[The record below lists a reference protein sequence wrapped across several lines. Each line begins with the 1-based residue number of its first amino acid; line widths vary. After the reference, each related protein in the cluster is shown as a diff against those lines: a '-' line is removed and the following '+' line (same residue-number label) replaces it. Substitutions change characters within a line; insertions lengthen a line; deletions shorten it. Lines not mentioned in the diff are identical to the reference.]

1 MPFEYILGYCAL
13 IKGVF
18 YYEDN
23 LNTLSNMV
31 KEHKMNNKKINDV
44 QNDIITSGWNAKI
57 YDTPA
62 KIFAKNIM
70 ELIKKSMTNKD
81 IKYLAPM
88 FTIIENEGLLN
99 IKK

>member
-1 MPFEYILGYCAL
+1 ML
-13 IKGVF
+13 K
-18 YYEDN
+18 
-23 LNTLSNMV
+23 
-31 KEHKMNNKKINDV
+31 
-44 QNDIITSGWNAKI
+44 

-99 IKK
+99 VKK